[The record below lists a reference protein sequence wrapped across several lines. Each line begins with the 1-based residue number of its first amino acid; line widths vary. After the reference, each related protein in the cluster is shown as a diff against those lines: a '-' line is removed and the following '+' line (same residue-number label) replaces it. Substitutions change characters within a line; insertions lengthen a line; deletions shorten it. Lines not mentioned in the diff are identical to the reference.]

1 MIAHFWVLL
10 CLNGGIMNEFSRIE
24 TLIGKNKLSLI
35 KSKTVM
41 IIGLGGVGGYALE
54 TLVRNGIENV
64 IIVDFDK
71 VDITNINRQIIALHS
86 TINEN
91 KTDMFFNRIKDINP
105 NCNVVIINKFIDE
118 NNINNLFE
126 NKIDYVID
134 ACDTVDTK
142 KLIIKKCLD
151 NKIKFI
157 SCMGTAKKLDPT
169 KLEVV
174 DIRKTSYDKLAKIIR
189 KWVKDEEIK
198 DKIFVVSSK
207 EKVIDNFENTKVLGS
222 MSFVPNIAG
231 ILCAKYIIDDVI
243 SE

>member
-1 MIAHFWVLL
+1 
-10 CLNGGIMNEFSRIE
+10 MNEFSRIE
-24 TLIGKNKLSLI
+24 TLIGKDKLSHI

-54 TLVRNGIENV
+54 TLVRNGIENI

-71 VDITNINRQIIALHS
+71 IDITNINRQIIALHS

-118 NNINNLFE
+118 NNIDNLFE
-126 NKIDYVID
+126 NKMDYVID

-151 NKIKFI
+151 KKIKFI

-169 KLEVV
+169 KLEIV
-174 DIRKTSYDKLAKIIR
+174 DIRKTTYDKLAKIIR
-189 KWVKDEEIK
+189 KWVKDENIK
-198 DKIFVVSSK
+198 QKIFVVSSS
-207 EKVIDNFENTKVLGS
+207 EKVMNNFDNTSDLGS
-222 MSFVPNIAG
+222 MSFVPNVAG
-231 ILCAKYIIDDVI
+231 ILCVKYIIDDII

>member
-1 MIAHFWVLL
+1 MMNERILDLLGEEKLKKIQNCNVLL
-10 CLNGGIMNEFSRIE
+10 
-24 TLIGKNKLSLI
+24 
-35 KSKTVM
+35 
-41 IIGLGGVGGYALE
+41 IGLGGVGGYALE
-54 TLVRNGIENV
+54 TLVRNGIENI

-71 VDITNINRQIIALHS
+71 IDITNINRQIIALHS

-118 NNINNLFE
+118 NNIDNLFE
-126 NKIDYVID
+126 NKMDYVID

-151 NKIKFI
+151 KKIKFI

-169 KLEVV
+169 KLEIV
-174 DIRKTSYDKLAKIIR
+174 DIRKTTYDKLAKIIR
-189 KWVKDEEIK
+189 KWVKDENIK
-198 DKIFVVSSK
+198 QKIFVVSSS
-207 EKVIDNFENTKVLGS
+207 EKVMNNFDNTSDLGS
-222 MSFVPNIAG
+222 MSFVPNVAG
-231 ILCAKYIIDDVI
+231 ILCVKYIIDDII